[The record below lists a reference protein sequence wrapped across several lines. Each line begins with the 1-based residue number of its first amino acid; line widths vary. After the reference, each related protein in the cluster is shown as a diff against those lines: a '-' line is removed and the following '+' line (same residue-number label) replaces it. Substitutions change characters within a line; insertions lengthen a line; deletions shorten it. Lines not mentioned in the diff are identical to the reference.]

1 MSKTRS
7 PRGYVSWLLLLTST
21 LLHREIVKVMAARRR
36 SVVLFY
42 MHTRRVIPD
51 STRIILAPKNKNNM
65 DEAWDLVPDNFSL
78 TFDVPSH
85 PSTNFS

>member
-7 PRGYVSWLLLLTST
+7 PRGYVSWLLLLTT

-51 STRIILAPKNKNNM
+51 STRIILAPKNKNM